1 MHTHV
6 QTKQPIRFQKRVL
19 SGSDCDCPIIAA
31 VQVLAQQ
38 EHLERSEQIRMEH
51 ELHKQLVAERAQ
63 ARYRKHFDICRG
75 ILGQIVDLA
84 TKAGEYRLLTSKY
97 LCS

>member
-1 MHTHV
+1 MRGLDH
-6 QTKQPIRFQKRVL
+6 
-19 SGSDCDCPIIAA
+19 DCPITAA

-38 EHLERSEQIRMEH
+38 ERLERSEQIRIEH
-51 ELHKQLVAERAQ
+51 ELHKQLVAEHVQ

-97 LCS
+97 LCP